1 MKLRDTLPKI
11 PKKGMSL
18 NWTSSCM
25 YQNITILKVIEGFK
39 ISIPSLNGVH
49 VKFNTIVVNEINDT
63 LTKEGYF

>member
-1 MKLRDTLPKI
+1 
-11 PKKGMSL
+11 MSL